1 LVGLLEEKKKMLE
14 EISIY
19 EVKEGLKMV
28 LEGMLEFAEGSEIV
42 GFGIMASLGLRYCLN
57 SLQGGMKRE

>member
-1 LVGLLEEKKKMLE
+1 LVGLLE

-19 EVKEGLKMV
+19 EGKEGLKMV
-28 LEGMLEFAEGSEIV
+28 LEGALKFAEGSGIV

-57 SLQGGMKRE
+57 LLQGGMKRE